1 METILL
7 ACKQM
12 STDFVK
18 QTLRENLGRVVIPHV
33 ADGFWSIYDNAKSAC
48 ERNKQLDQILRTFQ
62 NLLTQVPKWTPE
74 TLKKEV
80 DRIAT
85 ASKCDY
91 MEDLLLG
98 VFVSYIRAFASL
110 QQVRSEHVD
119 IPFTRPSMEVFIHK
133 FYVMAARGFW
143 SNAYL
148 FKTVGVTSEQ
158 QARNRRDIEVML
170 ADILNEVIDSFI
182 PWKDIS
188 KAYFKSPEEGA
199 VAPPAPTPAP
209 APAPAPA
216 PEPVAPPPPA
226 PVEEPK
232 PAVKFGENETQEFE
246 SEAEESD
253 DEPPAIKLGEDI
265 GLSEDDFESDTESE
279 AEGEVDVKPSSD
291 AVALNL

>member
-7 ACKQM
+7 VCKQM

-18 QTLRENLGRVVIPHV
+18 QTLRENLGRTLVPHV

-48 ERNKQLDQILRTFQ
+48 ERNKQPDQVLRTFQ
-62 NLLTQVPKWTPE
+62 NLLTQVPKWSTE

-80 DRIAT
+80 DRISA

-91 MEDLLLG
+91 IEDLLLG

-110 QQVRSEHVD
+110 QQTQSEHVD
-119 IPFTRPSMEVFIHK
+119 IPFTRPAVEVFVHK
-133 FYVMAARGFW
+133 FYVVSARGFW

-148 FKTVGVTSEQ
+148 FRTVGITSEQ

-170 ADILNEVIDSFI
+170 ADTLNEVIDSFI

-188 KAYFKSPEEGA
+188 KAYFKAPDAPEA
-199 VAPPAPTPAP
+199 VAAAPAPPAPAPPAP
-209 APAPAPA
+209 AL
-216 PEPVAPPPPA
+216 
-226 PVEEPK
+226 VEEPPK
-232 PAVKFGENETQEFE
+232 PAVKFGENEVQESDDETDDE
-246 SEAEESD
+246 SESDD
-253 DEPPAIKLGEDI
+253 DEPPAIQLGEDV
-265 GLSEDDFESDTESE
+265 GLNDDDFDSETESE
-279 AEGEVDVKPSSD
+279 GEGEVDVKPSSE

>member
-1 METILL
+1 
-7 ACKQM
+7 M

-18 QTLRENLGRVVIPHV
+18 QTLRENLGRTLIPHV

-48 ERNKQLDQILRTFQ
+48 ERNKQPDQILRTFQ
-62 NLLTQVPKWTPE
+62 NLLTQVPKWTAE

-80 DRIAT
+80 DRISA

-91 MEDLLLG
+91 IEDLLLG

-110 QQVRSEHVD
+110 QQTQSEHVD
-119 IPFTRPSMEVFIHK
+119 IPFTRPSVEVFVHK

-148 FKTVGVTSEQ
+148 FRTIGITSEQ
-158 QARNRRDIEVML
+158 QARNRRDIEHML
-170 ADILNEVIDSFI
+170 ADTLNEVIDSFI

-188 KAYFKSPEEGA
+188 KAYFKAPEDAAHPVPEI
-199 VAPPAPTPAP
+199 PAPAAP

-216 PEPVAPPPPA
+216 L
-226 PVEEPK
+226 VEVPPK
-232 PAVKFGENETQEFE
+232 PVVKFGENEVQEAE
-246 SEAEESD
+246 SESEEDESD
-253 DEPPAIKLGEDI
+253 TDDDAPPAIHLGEDV
-265 GLSEDDFESDTESE
+265 GLNDDDFESESESE
-279 AEGEVDVKPSSD
+279 AEGEVDVKPTSE

>member
-1 METILL
+1 
-7 ACKQM
+7 M

-18 QTLRENLGRVVIPHV
+18 QTLRENLARTLVPHV

-48 ERNKQLDQILRTFQ
+48 ERNNQPDQVLRTFQ
-62 NLLTQVPKWTPE
+62 NLLTQLPKWSAE

-80 DRIAT
+80 DRISA

-91 MEDLLLG
+91 IEDLLLG

-110 QQVRSEHVD
+110 QQTQSEHVD
-119 IPFTRPSMEVFIHK
+119 IPFTRPPVETFVHK

-148 FKTVGVTSEQ
+148 FRTVGITAEQ

-170 ADILNEVIDSFI
+170 ADSLNEVIDSFI

-188 KAYFKSPEEGA
+188 KAYFKAPEAPGAPEA
-199 VAPPAPTPAP
+199 VAAAP
-209 APAPAPA
+209 APAPALPA
-216 PEPVAPPPPA
+216 LI
-226 PVEEPK
+226 EEPPK
-232 PAVKFGENETQEFE
+232 PVVKFGKNEVQESDDE
-246 SEAEESD
+246 SDDESESD
-253 DEPPAIKLGEDI
+253 DEPPAIQLGEDV
-265 GLSEDDFESDTESE
+265 GLNDDDFDSETESE
-279 AEGEVDVKPSSD
+279 GEGEVDVKPSSE